1 MLSTVNK
8 DIVNYMLPRFNQ
20 RYSENHLF
28 IHSECFKRGQILN
41 YKINGAKVAFELKWI
56 VVHIGMC
63 SLRIFPR
70 KGGGKSSFL
79 ARAQVH
85 AIFFAPTE
93 HF

>member
-70 KGGGKSSFL
+70 KGGGIKFL
-79 ARAQVH
+79 GQSASACN
-85 AIFFAPTE
+85 FFAPTE